1 MPSRSGSVA
10 ALVGLVMLA
19 VPASALPQRMVMT
32 RICSEGGVRMMAL
45 PVPGEKPA
53 RDECMK
59 ACHATCEGRKRA
71 GKRPGAL

>member
-1 MPSRSGSVA
+1 MPSRPGTIA
-10 ALVGLVMLA
+10 GFVGLAMLA
-19 VPASALPQRMVMT
+19 VPASALPRHMVMT

-45 PVPGEKPA
+45 PAPGEEPA

-71 GKRPGAL
+71 GKRPGV